1 MRQTS
6 RDRRPARAVALALA
20 MALAVTACSDSGG
33 VGGQKDASQQT
44 SGPVTLQY
52 WTWFPAQ
59 DTVNK
64 VISAYEQANPGVTI
78 SLHEYSN
85 TDYQKQLPLA
95 LNGGQ
100 SVDIA
105 GVQIAAMTNSVNA
118 NLRPVSQ
125 WESQLPPG
133 WRDQLESKPL
143 QQTQSIAKDKTLYSI
158 PMGSIGSAFMYYNAA
173 MLAKLG
179 MTPPATAAELV
190 AAAAKV
196 KSAMPG
202 VTPVVFGGE
211 PYWQDEMLFT
221 IVGQTNPGLSD
232 QIQNKDGKWNDPA
245 VVKGLADYKSLFT
258 SGAVDS
264 SVLSLKAPRPTDLF
278 TGGQAAFYVDGSWE
292 DSLLSS
298 AYRTA
303 NKIGLTDVGAMTLP
317 ITDTGGKPASRG
329 YAEGGLA
336 IPKSSSH
343 VEAAAKFIAYM
354 TMGDGVSL
362 WAPDLVLAPAKKGF
376 QPGAD
381 VLTSPAARSGYQ
393 AVQTAL
399 NAPGSDRN
407 GQQDFSNQVEGN
419 DILDVLNGSKTP
431 QQAADDM
438 QAQWTSGRYPHG
450 GQ

>member
-1 MRQTS
+1 MR
-6 RDRRPARAVALALA
+6 RIFRGHRWVAIAAGAALT
-20 MALAVTACSDSGG
+20 MALAGCGNSGG
-33 VGGQKDASQQT
+33 VGGQSNASEQAG
-44 SGPVTLQY
+44 GPVTLQY

-59 DTVNK
+59 DTLNK
-64 VISAYEQANPGVTI
+64 VITAYEAANPGVKI

-100 SVDIA
+100 SVDVA
-105 GVQIAAMTNSVNA
+105 GVQISAMTNSVSA
-118 NLRPVSQ
+118 NLRPVSD
-125 WESQLPPG
+125 WESNLPSG

-143 QQTQSIAKDKTLYSI
+143 QQTQATAKDKTLYDV
-158 PMGSIGSAFMYYNAA
+158 PMGSIGSAVMYYNAG

-179 MTPPATAAELV
+179 MTPPTTAAEL
-190 AAAAKV
+190 AADAAKI

-202 VTPVVFGGE
+202 VTPVVFAGD

-221 IVGQTNPGLSD
+221 IIGQTHPGLSD
-232 QIQNKDGKWNDPA
+232 QIQYKDGKWNDPA

-258 SGAVDS
+258 SGAVDA
-264 SVLSLKAPRPTDLF
+264 SVLTLKAPRPTDLF
-278 TGGQAAFYVDGSWE
+278 TAGKAAFYVDGSFQ
-292 DSLLSS
+292 DSVLSS

-303 NKIGLTDVGAMTLP
+303 NKIGLTDVGATTFP
-317 ITDTGGKPASRG
+317 IVDAGGKPAVRA

-336 IPKSSSH
+336 IPKSSQH
-343 VEAAAKFIAYM
+343 VAAAAKFISYM
-354 TMGDGVSL
+354 TVGDGVAL

-376 QPGAD
+376 QPGSD
-381 VLTSPAARSGYQ
+381 VLTSPAAASGYK

-399 NAPGSDRN
+399 NNAGSDRN

-438 QAQWTSGRYPHG
+438 QTQWSSGRYPHG
-450 GQ
+450 SQ